1 LDTIY
6 SRSYAFSAQYYYRLT
21 YYKIYATILLT
32 MKSLISNLFRKLKN
46 QVVDNSSAARS
57 IADYNR
63 ELLVKQGRD
72 QFMKLIDKGLTIP
85 VNLV

>member
-1 LDTIY
+1 
-6 SRSYAFSAQYYYRLT
+6 
-21 YYKIYATILLT
+21 

>member
-1 LDTIY
+1 
-6 SRSYAFSAQYYYRLT
+6 
-21 YYKIYATILLT
+21 
-32 MKSLISNLFRKLKN
+32 MKSLISNLFRRLKN
-46 QVVDNSSAARS
+46 RVVDNSAARS

-63 ELLVKQGRD
+63 ELLVKQGHD